1 MTRRSLARFAG
12 VLAGM
17 ALLLPRNSPAGWETG
32 AKAGFDTNVKR
43 SVSGSSGDVFFLGY
57 GAYLHPVTGET
68 RLDWTFSAV
77 LEGAAY
83 ARNTGLDYGAIS
95 LSPGLVYNIGPVGTV
110 SITPFLQYKPVND
123 TDQSAWAFGGRV
135 DLLQRFG
142 KNLYLGE
149 YGAYT
154 DSRARVDTYSYT
166 EFAAGMVFGGNFRPG
181 SFAEIGYEYSRG
193 ESFLTGTDTI
203 VSTGTGGMGG
213 GGPRHLPDL
222 LLRIRDRS
230 REGLRGFPFRGNLR
244 GDRLDPQGVLRCK
257 LHLQGHYRGRG
268 NGPEN
273 LGIRRNRL
281 PFLIEPT
288 PPGCGNRRK
297 TVFTWSGRPP

>member
-12 VLAGM
+12 VLAGV
-17 ALLLPRNSPAGWETG
+17 ALLLPRISPAGWETG
-32 AKAGFDTNVKR
+32 VKAGFDTNVNR
-43 SVSGSSGDVFFLGY
+43 SVSGGSGDLFFLGY
-57 GAYLHPVTGET
+57 GAYLRPATGET

-95 LSPGLVYNIGPVGTV
+95 LSPGLVYNIGPAGTV

-166 EFAAGMVFGGNFRPG
+166 EFAAGAVFGGNFRPG

-213 GGPRHLPDL
+213 GGRGTS
-222 LLRIRDRS
+222 RIYSSAFGTEVVKDSADSHSVGISAGIDWTPKVFSVANCTYKAIIGDAGTARS
-230 REGLRGFPFRGNLR
+230 TSGFAGI
-244 GDRLDPQGVLRCK
+244 G
-257 LHLQGHYRGRG
+257 YR
-268 NGPEN
+268 
-273 LGIRRNRL
+273 
-281 PFLIEPT
+281 F
-288 PPGCGNRRK
+288 
-297 TVFTWSGRPP
+297 